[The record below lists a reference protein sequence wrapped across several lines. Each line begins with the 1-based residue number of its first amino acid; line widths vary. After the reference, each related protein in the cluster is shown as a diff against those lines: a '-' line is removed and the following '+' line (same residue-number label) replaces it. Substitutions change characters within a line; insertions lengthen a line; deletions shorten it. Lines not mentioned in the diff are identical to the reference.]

1 MASIIRTAA
10 GSSPRRAAVRTA
22 VHLTRH
28 SPGPIAPFQPLR
40 STPNRN
46 SPAEFS
52 MWAAL
57 SAATRKDSV
66 LSPPAVTT
74 STANETSAR
83 ARRGAGSARQRTDA
97 ERNSL
102 NRRRW
107 GEEEHRRSLSV
118 SRRRPSA
125 EGKCYA
131 QSRAQRSSAAKAVC
145 HEVDTQDAAARDA
158 ASRNGATR
166 WSASH
171 GGGDGGVGRR
181 GIALASLSSSISEQ
195 AELVFVFEVA
205 RCPCGLAFT

>member
-1 MASIIRTAA
+1 
-10 GSSPRRAAVRTA
+10 
-22 VHLTRH
+22 
-28 SPGPIAPFQPLR
+28 
-40 STPNRN
+40 
-46 SPAEFS
+46 

-118 SRRRPSA
+118 SGRRPSA

-171 GGGDGGVGRR
+171 GGGDGSGRCAVDGAAAR
-181 GIALASLSSSISEQ
+181 WKWDPA
-195 AELVFVFEVA
+195 VA
-205 RCPCGLAFT
+205 RTGCGRCGMEELDCAAGWNWDAAASRGRDWIDSCGVNGAGAGCGREVD